1 MPLLGGVVTTVTIQS
16 VIGMVLLV
24 TSIERYYYNGVNI
37 YRTEP
42 VLSLPGSTSGLIVC
56 TLLDVTKITSIIQNV
71 HIMI

>member
-1 MPLLGGVVTTVTIQS
+1 MPPLEGVVTTVTVIRQS

-42 VLSLPGSTSGLIVC
+42 VIMPLLGSV
-56 TLLDVTKITSIIQNV
+56 VTTKSVTGTVSV
-71 HIMI
+71 R